1 MTHTYSQSLII
12 SSNSSKILNSSFSSL
27 FKICLIDAN
36 FEILFK
42 IWGSRDKLFTD
53 GSCSLNSFFNKQNK
67 TIKSNFL
74 IEGNTIQKKVWR
86 ELTKIKIGKT
96 KSYGEI
102 AKKFKLSPRHVG
114 KICGQNKIPL
124 AIPCHRVIRSDG
136 TIGGFSASRGIIL
149 KKKLLNFENSWK

>member
-1 MTHTYSQSLII
+1 MNSLSFKTRFGWI
-12 SSNSSKILNSSFSSL
+12 SAFEEKGKIVKIKFGKHKNKNISKNLKSL
-27 FKICLIDAN
+27 KI
-36 FEILFK
+36 K
-42 IWGSRDKLFTD
+42 I
-53 GSCSLNSFFNKQNK
+53 NSFFNKKNR

-124 AIPCHRVIRSDG
+124 VIPCHRVIRSDG
-136 TIGGFSASRGIIL
+136 TMGGFSASGGIIL
-149 KKKLLNFENSWK
+149 KKKLLNFEKSWK

>member
-1 MTHTYSQSLII
+1 MNSLSFKTRFGWI
-12 SSNSSKILNSSFSSL
+12 SAFEEKGKVIMIKFGKHKNKNISKNLKTL
-27 FKICLIDAN
+27 KFKI
-36 FEILFK
+36 
-42 IWGSRDKLFTD
+42 
-53 GSCSLNSFFNKQNK
+53 NSFFNKK
-67 TIKSNFL
+67 KRTIKFNFH
-74 IEGNTIQKKVWR
+74 IEGNTTQKKVWR
-86 ELTKIKIGKT
+86 ELTRIKIGKT

-102 AKKFKLSPRHVG
+102 AKKFQLSPRHVG